1 MEENIVEQKI
11 TVLIERVDRLKQY
24 KAISLQELT
33 QNRDVK
39 DIVERNL
46 QVAIEVCLDI
56 GKIIISDQKLRE
68 PQDNKDVFQVLAEN
82 NIISKEKLTFLIQM
96 AGARN
101 ILVHGYNKIDS
112 EIVLGVLRKHLND
125 FYKYIG
131 EIQKNYLTGDE
142 KEGKDE

>member
-1 MEENIVEQKI
+1 
-11 TVLIERVDRLKQY
+11 
-24 KAISLQELT
+24 LQELT

-39 DIVERNL
+39 DIVERSL

-68 PQDNKDVFQVLAEN
+68 PQDNKDVFRVLAEN
-82 NIISKEKLTFLIQM
+82 NIISEEKLTFLIQM

-112 EIVLGVLRKHLND
+112 EIVLGVLRRHLND
-125 FYKYIG
+125 FYEYIG
-131 EIQKNYLTGDE
+131 EIQKNYLTEDE